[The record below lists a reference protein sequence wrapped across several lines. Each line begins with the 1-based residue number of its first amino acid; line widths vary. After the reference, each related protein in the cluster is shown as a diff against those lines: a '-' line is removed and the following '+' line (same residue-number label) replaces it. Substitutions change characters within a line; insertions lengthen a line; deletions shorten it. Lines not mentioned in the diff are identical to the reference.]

1 MKPKDSDTFI
11 DIGVSITR
19 LLLIASG
26 QGTAASLI
34 GEGAGLLRNLGS
46 GGQRAISAEKIAADV
61 AARLPQE
68 SWDISE
74 ADWHAAATHVAPL
87 IDRLSEKDR
96 LAAGYDWTALRPVLL
111 DLGGEERRR
120 KLADESAKRAFD
132 WVLDVACQHIT
143 DCFTQEEALASLL
156 KKVNED
162 CARLQRIE
170 RLLDRPGVQE
180 TSVVINDHIEVLR
193 HLVPDALVDREQ
205 ELADLE
211 AFVRN
216 SGGVWYA
223 MEADMVSGKTT
234 VMASFALNPPDDVH
248 MASFFIRRIGGD
260 GNDRGRFAFVMGAQ
274 LAKILGHEYT
284 EPVRDPAQHTEFRQ
298 LLRRAATACRSETT
312 PRPLVLLID
321 GIDEDSY
328 FENPD
333 GADAK
338 SILSLLPRRL
348 PEGVKII
355 TASRPNPR
363 LPEDVLC
370 DENRRIVPLKPSPIA
385 EKSIN
390 RKDMKIFFKS
400 DVAVDIGAFLAACGG
415 VLTVEDLRTLL
426 IMRGHQ
432 RTLTWDVRA
441 YVNRSPGR
449 ILTPIDVG
457 FSGQEVLAYR
467 LGHDVVTR
475 AVIRELDP
483 DSFGEGDEPEDER
496 WWVPIREKALAPY
509 RAIIRNWV
517 KECAKKGWSNITSGY
532 MLSRA
537 CFNLMVADG
546 SIDEP
551 LIKMIINQGRY
562 KEMWCRSKQRY
573 AVLQAIDEEFLAVL
587 EMECA
592 GCSQTI
598 VEVLYGTAEFRN
610 SFARSSVYISG
621 LLTLYFSSF
630 DTASEVVVGM
640 ALAIDEPEDRLRAF
654 EEVMNVKFEGDHVLL
669 TFLPVMV
676 ESVASYREVRDVTF
690 RFLVKVFVDVANSA
704 SRRGSGCSDN
714 NFVLWKTVLNDIKS
728 LGSFLGTEEVVREFR
743 RSIEYNGGRD
753 ENSRKIEFLLT
764 VAETVVG
771 QIKDSNTRAQALG
784 DVAGALAGAGLV
796 DRALDAAGQIENS
809 WQRAETLAG
818 IAEVLAGVGLVDRAL
833 DAAGQIENS
842 NTRAQALRDVAG
854 ALAGAGLV
862 DRALDAAG
870 QIENPRQRAQVLAD
884 VARMLAGASLAGQV
898 FDATGCVEEFG
909 RRAWVLSGIAEALA
923 SAGLAD
929 RALNAA
935 ERIKDTRQ
943 RAQVLADVA
952 KLLVWAGLM
961 DAFKAAGRI
970 KDPWQRAWALVGV
983 AEALASAGLA
993 DRALEAAEEA
1003 ARATERI
1010 ENPRQRARVLVSVAG
1025 VLVGV
1030 GLVDWA
1036 FDAVEEAARAAGRIE
1051 DTWERA
1057 KALAGVAGALAGAG
1071 LVDWAFDAVE
1081 EAARAAGRIEDTWE
1095 RANAL
1100 ISIVKVLV
1108 EAGLANQAL
1117 NAAEPIE
1124 EFGRRARVLAGITEA
1139 LARTSVRIEDPLG
1152 LAGAL
1157 AGIVKVL
1164 VEAGQADQALD
1175 AAGQIE
1181 NFWTRARVLVGI
1193 AEALVEAGQAD
1204 QALDAAGRIEDPRQR
1219 ARVLV
1224 GIAEA
1229 LVEAGQADQALET
1242 VEEAVSVAGRIENSW
1257 TRVRVLVGI
1266 AEALAGAGLADRA
1279 LETAGRIGDPWEREE
1294 VLAGVAEVLVGAG
1307 LADRALEAAG
1317 RIEDPRQRAEALVG
1331 IAKALAGAGLVG
1343 ADLADRTLETAG
1355 RIEDPW
1361 ERAKALAGIA
1371 EALVG
1376 IAEALAGVGLADRA
1390 LEAAGRIEYP
1400 RQRAEALVGIAKSL
1414 VGVGLADR
1422 ALEAA
1427 EEAAR
1432 AAGRIEY
1439 TWERA
1444 RVLVGVAEV
1453 LVGVGLV
1460 DRALEAA
1467 GRIGDPWERAEVLA
1481 GVAEVLVG
1489 AGLVDRALEAAEEAV
1504 HAAERVTPWERARTL
1519 ADIAEVLVGAG
1530 LVDRALEA
1538 AERIKDT
1545 REHAWALVGIA
1556 KALVKAGTIGK
1567 ALEIAKTISV
1577 PGPRGR
1583 GQSEVI
1589 KALVR
1594 KNSSDAA
1601 TKTLRAEFAWA
1612 RGIARRQDAADYC
1625 ATLAAACVD
1634 AADLVD
1640 AESTTHERWLGLA
1653 RSALARSWL
1662 YGAPVWNRF
1671 DVLLRVAPDLATRL
1685 VEERLLA
1692 DPEPRPGSDPD
1703 PDPEGPG
1710 GGAPSSR

>member
-34 GEGAGLLRNLGS
+34 GEGAGLLRNLRS

-61 AARLPQE
+61 FNRLPGEYQ
-68 SWDISE
+68 DISE

-370 DENRRIVPLKPSPIA
+370 DENRRIVSLKPSPIA

-771 QIKDSNTRAQALG
+771 QIENSNTRAQALR

-818 IAEVLAGVGLVDRAL
+818 IAEVLAGV
-833 DAAGQIENS
+833 
-842 NTRAQALRDVAG
+842 
-854 ALAGAGLV
+854 GLV

-909 RRAWVLSGIAEALA
+909 RRAWVLSGIAKALA

-993 DRALEAAEEA
+993 DRALDAVEEA

-1036 FDAVEEAARAAGRIE
+1036 FDAVEEAARATERIE

-1057 KALAGVAGALAGAG
+1057 EALAGVAGVLVGVG

-1181 NFWTRARVLVGI
+1181 NFWTRARVSVGI

-1266 AEALAGAGLADRA
+1266 AEALAGAGQADRA

-1400 RQRAEALVGIAKSL
+1400 RQRAEALVGIAKAL

-1467 GRIGDPWERAEVLA
+1467 EEAARATERIKDPRQRAETLVSVA
-1481 GVAEVLVG
+1481 GVLVG
-1489 AGLVDRALEAAEEAV
+1489 VGLVDRALEAAEEAARV
-1504 HAAERVTPWERARTL
+1504 AERIKAPGAPWERAEALVGVAKAL
-1519 ADIAEVLVGAG
+1519 AGAG
-1530 LVDRALEA
+1530 LVDRALEVA
-1538 AERIKDT
+1538 GRIKDT
-1545 REHAWALVGIA
+1545 QKRAQALADIA
-1556 KALVKAGTIGK
+1556 KTLVKAGAVGK
-1567 ALEIAKTISV
+1567 SLEIAKTISV

-1583 GQSEVI
+1583 GQSAAI

-1594 KNSSDAA
+1594 KGSSDAA
-1601 TKTLRAEFAWA
+1601 AEALRAEFAWA

-1625 ATLAAACVD
+1625 AALAAACVD
-1634 AADLVD
+1634 AADLLADSAD
-1640 AESTTHERWLGLA
+1640 AEPAEHDRWLGLA

-1692 DPEPRPGSDPD
+1692 DPEPSPGAESRSGSEPRPSSELSSD

-1710 GGAPSSR
+1710 GGTPSSR